1 MFGAPTGGV
10 VSPGSS
16 PMRRRSGDMLGGPS
30 RGSPG
35 GSPVIEEEVGGLDPS
50 YRMNGARSMDPSPN
64 GTPGG
69 LPRAKVL
76 FDFEAADDDELTVES
91 EYGGGQVGED
101 RLRMV
106 LTQRVR

>member
-1 MFGAPTGGV
+1 
-10 VSPGSS
+10 
-16 PMRRRSGDMLGGPS
+16 MLGGPS